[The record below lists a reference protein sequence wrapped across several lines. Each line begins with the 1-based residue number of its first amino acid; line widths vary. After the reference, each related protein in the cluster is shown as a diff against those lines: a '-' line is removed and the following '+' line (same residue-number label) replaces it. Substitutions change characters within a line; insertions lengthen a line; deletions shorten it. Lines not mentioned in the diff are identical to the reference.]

1 MSTPLVQQF
10 PSLASYPPSFLKDL
24 LSSPELTEAFLFS
37 LPEVQDL
44 AAEVEKLGKEN
55 EELAKRNLEI
65 RDELLALRDATAQS
79 YAHAEHLKRRWADIE
94 KAQSQLYQRNRPSFL
109 HLRLRHSLTDQ
120 DDLSERMASAF
131 IEGRSA
137 NSSGPSVPGSRV
149 DSPAPHFGGAGPGAG
164 SSNADGYSTPTTTA
178 TNDRSQ
184 TKAIDDFIQEFK
196 AARKT
201 YHKRAIWAER
211 WSRGEVAWRDD

>member
-10 PSLASYPPSFLKDL
+10 PSLAQYPPSLLKDL

-37 LPEVQDL
+37 LPEVKEL
-44 AAEVEKLGKEN
+44 AAEVEKLGREN
-55 EELAKRNLEI
+55 DEI
-65 RDELLALRDATAQS
+65 ASMDELIALRDATAQS
-79 YAHAEHLKRRWADIE
+79 YAYAEGLKRKWTDIE
-94 KAQSQLYQRNRPSFL
+94 KAQANLYQRNRPSFL
-109 HLRLRHSLTDQ
+109 HLRLRHSLTAQ
-120 DDLSERMASAF
+120 DELSEKIASAF

-137 NSSGPSVPGSRV
+137 GASMPGSRV
-149 DSPAPHFGGAGPGAG
+149 DSPWPGAEG
-164 SSNADGYSTPTTTA
+164 TSTPVSGG
-178 TNDRSQ
+178 DRNQS
-184 TKAIDDFIQEFK
+184 KAIEDFINEFK

>member
-44 AAEVEKLGKEN
+44 AAEVEKLGKDN
-55 EELAKRNLEI
+55 EEIAKRNLEL

-94 KAQSQLYQRNRPSFL
+94 KAQTQLYQRNRPSFL

-120 DDLSERMASAF
+120 DESSERIASAF
-131 IEGRSA
+131 IEGR
-137 NSSGPSVPGSRV
+137 SSGPSVPGSRV
-149 DSPAPHFGGAGPGAG
+149 DSPAPALASAGIGSGIGGGG
-164 SSNADGYSTPTTTA
+164 DGYSTPTTGQ
-178 TNDRSQ
+178 NDRSQ
-184 TKAIDDFIQEFK
+184 NKVIDDFIQEFK
-196 AARKT
+196 ASRKT